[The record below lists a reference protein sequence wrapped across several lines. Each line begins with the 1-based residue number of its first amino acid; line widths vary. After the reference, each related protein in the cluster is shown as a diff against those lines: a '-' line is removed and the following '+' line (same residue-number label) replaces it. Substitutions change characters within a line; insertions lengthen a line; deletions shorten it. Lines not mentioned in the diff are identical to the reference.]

1 MGLDALFKHK
11 FLQSFLDDRQTM
23 WNTWTTNQMDQTMTR
38 AKNLKVQPQTHLAN
52 LYLIYCLAM
61 S

>member
-1 MGLDALFKHK
+1 MLYFKHK

-23 WNTWTTNQMDQTMTR
+23 WNDLNYQSNGSNHDTSQE
-38 AKNLKVQPQTHLAN
+38 
-52 LYLIYCLAM
+52 